1 MVEVAMALEVPV
13 KLVMPTFISGGRAC
27 SMLGLGDIVI
37 PGIYILYM
45 KMAGEEIA
53 ALKGSMV
60 YFWGCMAAYVVSLLS
75 CGVVLI
81 VFNSA

>member
-45 KMAGEEIA
+45 KMAGE
-53 ALKGSMV
+53 
-60 YFWGCMAAYVVSLLS
+60 
-75 CGVVLI
+75 
-81 VFNSA
+81 